1 MASPHFSLKNG
12 SRQTGKSAAAHF
24 QYIVRQT
31 HNQKQDL
38 VYVHHAHYPN
48 WAKENPVEFWKAADL
63 HERANGR
70 TYSEFEIALPRQL
83 SKQQQVALL
92 EGFLEKELGDRHP
105 FTAVIHC
112 PVALD
117 GKPNPHAHVM
127 FSERKLDGIERPE
140 DTFFKR
146 GNKRNPEKGG
156 VAKDRD
162 WNRRGKVRELRKSWE
177 QQANQALDRAGSR
190 VRVNLKSLKAQGIER
205 SPEPKL
211 GTARTA
217 MYRKG
222 IVTDAAREVM
232 QIRVLA
238 AQDKERKQIRNQVTH
253 AKVSLYKE
261 RKKANTNE
269 VKASEILR
277 LVKHEKLSIYNEIEA
292 LEKAQYQLGGFSR
305 RGEQEIQ
312 FNPTKD
318 SFLQQRRD
326 SVVSRYQKLNR
337 DLKEIKT
344 YEKELLLVGDRTLEV
359 YVAKDWTSK
368 NAVVNQKVFERQV
381 AREQEKVR
389 EQSLTQEQQLGLRL
403 SLKNDK

>member
-1 MASPHFSLKNG
+1 
-12 SRQTGKSAAAHF
+12 
-24 QYIVRQT
+24 
-31 HNQKQDL
+31 
-38 VYVHHAHYPN
+38 
-48 WAKENPVEFWKAADL
+48 
-63 HERANGR
+63 
-70 TYSEFEIALPRQL
+70 
-83 SKQQQVALL
+83 
-92 EGFLEKELGDRHP
+92 
-105 FTAVIHC
+105 
-112 PVALD
+112 
-117 GKPNPHAHVM
+117 
-127 FSERKLDGIERPE
+127 
-140 DTFFKR
+140 
-146 GNKRNPEKGG
+146 
-156 VAKDRD
+156 
-162 WNRRGKVRELRKSWE
+162 
-177 QQANQALDRAGSR
+177 
-190 VRVNLKSLKAQGIER
+190 
-205 SPEPKL
+205 
-211 GTARTA
+211 

-232 QIRVLA
+232 QIRVIA
-238 AQDKERKQIRNQVTH
+238 AQDKERKLVRNQVTH

-277 LVKHEKLSIYNEIEA
+277 LVKQEKLSIYNEMEA

-359 YVAKDWTSK
+359 YAAKDWTSK
-368 NAVVNQKVFERQV
+368 NAVVNQKVFEKQV

-403 SLKNDK
+403 SLKNNQWLQWLN

>member
-1 MASPHFSLKNG
+1 MPSPHFSLKNG
-12 SRQTGKSAAAHF
+12 SRQSGKSAAKHF

-31 HNQKQDL
+31 HNQKRDL
-38 VYVHHAHYPN
+38 MYVHHANYPE
-48 WAKENPVEFWKAADL
+48 WAKENPLEFWKAADL
-63 HERANGR
+63 YERANGR
-70 TYSEFEIALPRQL
+70 TYSEFEIALPRPL
-83 SKQQQVALL
+83 SRQQHISLL
-92 EGFLEKELGDRHP
+92 ENFIEQELGDRHT
-105 FTAVIHC
+105 FTAVIHT
-112 PVALD
+112 PPASD
-117 GKPNPHAHVM
+117 GRLNPHAHVM
-127 FSERKLDGIERPE
+127 FSERMLDGIERPSE
-140 DTFFKR
+140 TFFMR

-162 WNRRGKVRELRKSWE
+162 WNRRNKVKELRRSWE
-177 QQANQALDRAGSR
+177 RAANQALEKAGR
-190 VRVNLKSLKAQGIER
+190 KERVNLKSLKAQGIER

-277 LVKHEKLSIYNEIEA
+277 LVKQKKLSIYNEMEA

-359 YVAKDWTSK
+359 YAAKDWTSK
-368 NAVVNQKVFERQV
+368 DAVANQKIFERQV
-381 AREQEKVR
+381 ANEQEKVR

-403 SLKNDK
+403 SLKNNQ